1 MRRIGSSSAFSAKAS
16 NVLDVSRKDD
26 ISSHID
32 MLNEALLRTQE
43 ERSVA
48 FA

>member
-1 MRRIGSSSAFSAKAS
+1 
-16 NVLDVSRKDD
+16 
-26 ISSHID
+26 

-48 FA
+48 FAWTCWEERTQNLHMLRWSWLQPLDMHWDCE